1 MNNRIRKKYESLFKK
16 DEQMKLIK
24 SQIEL
29 IKMLARGYTL
39 QETADKMNLKYCNLQ
54 KRTQLLYKKFG
65 VNSRKELIEKALEQK
80 IIKTS
85 DISNKYRRRFLKYQ
99 DADAQPQLI
108 EPLTDLEKQYIRLII
123 AGESKQMIVKKLH
136 VLNIHFCNHIQ
147 NCICYKLNAKN
158 ILQAAIFA
166 YKLQLLD

>member
-1 MNNRIRKKYESLFKK
+1 MRSNRIQGILKEAYASFFSACPWAIRPQLSSTTSI
-16 DEQMKLIK
+16 Q
-24 SQIEL
+24 
-29 IKMLARGYTL
+29 
-39 QETADKMNLKYCNLQ
+39 NL
-54 KRTQLLYKKFG
+54 TFSQLLYKKFG
-65 VNSRKELIEKALEQK
+65 VNSRKEVIEKALEKK

-123 AGESKQMIVKKLH
+123 AGESKQEIVKKLH
-136 VLNIHFCNHIQ
+136 VLNIHFCNYIQ